1 MSEKAKM
8 CAVID
13 DPLNALASR
22 ERVSAKDMEFGGE
35 HPRFTDPMV
44 VLVSDTTDVTYARRV
59 LRDLNT
65 FGRAVV
71 LEVETVDRRMDV
83 ARDALTR
90 FVAETQEVVS
100 PTPKN
105 RRERRASAAKA
116 RKGGGR

>member
-1 MSEKAKM
+1 MW
-8 CAVID
+8 AVID

-22 ERVSAKDMEFGGE
+22 ERVSAKDVEFGGE

-71 LEVETVDRRMDV
+71 LEVETEDRRMEA
-83 ARDALTR
+83 ARDALAR
-90 FVAETQEVVS
+90 LKAQIQES
-100 PTPKN
+100 AFPAPKN
-105 RRERRASAAKA
+105 RHERRAAVAKA
-116 RKGGGR
+116 RKGGG